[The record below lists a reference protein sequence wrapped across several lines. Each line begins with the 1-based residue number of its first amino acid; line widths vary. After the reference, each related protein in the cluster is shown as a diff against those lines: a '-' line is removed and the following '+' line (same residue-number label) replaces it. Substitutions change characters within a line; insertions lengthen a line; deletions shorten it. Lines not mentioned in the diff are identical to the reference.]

1 MTLAIPIYL
10 TKTIK
15 IMQDRKLF
23 ISLAAALT
31 MAAGLTSCSN
41 DDVLEGQPLD
51 GRTPI
56 TLTSSVATRS
66 VSQTLQ
72 DGQIARG
79 VDVGVF
85 AQSNATAIENGDNNR
100 LTADGAG
107 AFTGETMYFPEEGG
121 VSIYAYAPYNSA
133 WTGQL
138 NSNNEFTVP
147 ADQSTDEGY
156 LAADL
161 ILGTPSTGNPVAS
174 TNDAIQLN
182 FKHKLT
188 KLNLDFK
195 LGESGVDLKGATV
208 SVTNVLGTTTVNVG
222 ESTTGNA
229 QGNPTD
235 IIAAK
240 FAADATEFSASAIF
254 VPQAVLGQ
262 TDFVLVSTAD
272 GKQYKAALNKDVTFA
287 EGKKYTYT
295 VQFNGGGDE
304 PVTIELKLGSVLDN
318 WDEGNED
325 IGGGTEE
332 TVAYGIGDYMLSD
345 GTFVKN
351 TGLTDEQK
359 KNVVAVIF
367 SKQVSEADAEEG
379 YNAYAMGVE
388 RFGNKGWFMGN
399 VALGSTCADFDAANA
414 DLDGLSKTQAILSN
428 DAYTSIDETQKVNSF
443 VNYTNYTNNHPLPAS
458 GTSQWFTP
466 SFGQMVQIF
475 NNLGGANI
483 PNEAEIH
490 SNNTSSPMYYIESK
504 DVLDKINA
512 YVTVLGQYEM
522 FVTDGSGSL
531 PYLTVTEFDENRLWS
546 FQTRQVTA
554 SGDDTV
560 YAWGFG
566 KNATKSQNG
575 RSVAPCVAITLPEA
589 E

>member
-31 MAAGLTSCSN
+31 MAAGFTSCSN

-72 DGQIARG
+72 DDQIAKG

-133 WTGQL
+133 WDGQL

-147 ADQSTDEGY
+147 ADQSTDDGY

-161 ILGTPSTGNPVAS
+161 ILGTPSTGNPVQS
-174 TNDAIQLN
+174 TTDAIQLN
-182 FKHKLT
+182 FRHKLT
-188 KLNLDFK
+188 KLNLDFNV
-195 LGESGVDLKGATV
+195 GQSGVNLKGATV
-208 SVTNVLGTTTVNVG
+208 KVTNVVGTTTVNVG
-222 ESTTGNA
+222 AGTTGNA
-229 QGNPTD
+229 QGNPMEIT
-235 IIAAK
+235 AAK

-318 WDEGNED
+318 WEDGNED
-325 IGGGTEE
+325 IGGEPEE
-332 TVAYGIGDYMLSD
+332 TVAYGVGDYMLSD

-351 TGLTDEQK
+351 AELTDDNK
-359 KNVVAVIF
+359 SKVVAVIF
-367 SKQVSEADAEEG
+367 SKQVSEADAEDG
-379 YNAYAMGVE
+379 YNAYAMGLWRVKGKFGFADEVGTGANTFAEALADMDGRANTALMIASDYYKNLGADVKPGSVLDIVE
-388 RFGNKGWFMGN
+388 SYGESYKVASAVSSDWF
-399 VALGSTCADFDAANA
+399 L
-414 DLDGLSKTQAILSN
+414 
-428 DAYTSIDETQKVNSF
+428 
-443 VNYTNYTNNHPLPAS
+443 
-458 GTSQWFTP
+458 P
-466 SFGQMVQIF
+466 SFGQLIEVA
-475 NNLGGANI
+475 NNLGGAGI
-483 PNEAEIH
+483 
-490 SNNTSSPMYYIESK
+490 TSSTEVESSNVNSPQWTSNDGSTIANIDAYITACGVSSQLPVGSLYIPSSTEYKGNVWGLVTK
-504 DVLDKINA
+504 DKTEGEQKVLD
-512 YVTVLGQYEM
+512 Y
-522 FVTDGSGSL
+522 
-531 PYLTVTEFDENRLWS
+531 
-546 FQTRQVTA
+546 
-554 SGDDTV
+554 
-560 YAWGFG
+560 WGFG
-566 KNATKSQNG
+566 RGIGKNGTYTDL
-575 RSVAPCVAITLPEA
+575 SVFPCVAVKLPAA

>member
-31 MAAGLTSCSN
+31 MAAGFTSCSN

-138 NSNNEFTVP
+138 NSDNEFTVP
-147 ADQSTDEGY
+147 ADQSTDESY

-174 TNDAIQLN
+174 TTDAIQLN

-188 KLNLDFK
+188 KLNLDFN
-195 LGESGVDLKGATV
+195 LGKSGVDLKGATV
-208 SVTNVLGTTTVNVG
+208 SVTNVLCTTTVNVG

-272 GKQYKAALNKDVTFA
+272 GKQYKAALNHDVTFA

-351 TGLTDEQK
+351 AELTDEQK

-367 SKQVSEADAEEG
+367 SKQVSEADAEAG

-388 RFGNKGWFMGN
+388 RFGNKGWYMGN
-399 VALGSTCADFDAANA
+399 VALGATSGDFDTVKD
-414 DLDGLSKTQAILSN
+414 DLDGLSKTNAVLSSS
-428 DAYTSIDETQKVNSF
+428 AYTSLDDSQKGNSF
-443 VNYTNYTNNHPLPAS
+443 VNYANYTNTHPLPAT
-458 GTSQWFTP
+458 GVSQWFTP

-475 NNLGGANI
+475 NNLGGADI
-483 PNEAEIH
+483 PNQAEIH
-490 SNNTSSPMYYIESK
+490 SGNTSSPMYYIESK

-512 YVTVLGQYEM
+512 YVTAVGKDEM
-522 FVTDGSGSL
+522 FLTSGSGSL
-531 PYLTVTEFDENRLWS
+531 AYITVTEFNENNLWS
-546 FQTRQVTA
+546 FQTREVVVN
-554 SGDDTV
+554 GDDTT

-566 KNATKSQNG
+566 KNTGKGTGG

>member
-1 MTLAIPIYL
+1 
-10 TKTIK
+10 
-15 IMQDRKLF
+15 
-23 ISLAAALT
+23 
-31 MAAGLTSCSN
+31 MAAGFTSCSN

-79 VDVGVF
+79 VKVGVF
-85 AQSNATAIENGDNNR
+85 AQSNATAIENGDNNM

-133 WTGQL
+133 WDGQL
-138 NSNNEFTVP
+138 NSDNEFTVP

-174 TNDAIQLN
+174 TTDAIQLN
-182 FKHKLT
+182 FRHKLA
-188 KLNLDFK
+188 KLNLDFN

-208 SVTNVLGTTTVNVG
+208 SVTNVLCTTTVNVG
-222 ESTTGNA
+222 AGTTGNA

-235 IIAAK
+235 VTAAK

-254 VPQAVLGQ
+254 VPQALLNG

-304 PVTIELKLGSVLDN
+304 PVTVELKLGSVLDN
-318 WDEGNED
+318 WEDGNED
-325 IGGGTEE
+325 IGGEPEE

-351 TGLTDEQK
+351 AGLTDDNK
-359 KNVVAVIF
+359 SKVVAVIF
-367 SKQVSEADAEEG
+367 SKQVSDADAEEG
-379 YNAYAMGVE
+379 YNAYAMGLWRVKGKFGFADEVGTGADVFADALADMDGRANTALMIASDYYKNLGADVKPSSVLGIVE
-388 RFGNKGWFMGN
+388 SYGDSHPIASAVSSDWF
-399 VALGSTCADFDAANA
+399 L
-414 DLDGLSKTQAILSN
+414 
-428 DAYTSIDETQKVNSF
+428 
-443 VNYTNYTNNHPLPAS
+443 
-458 GTSQWFTP
+458 P
-466 SFGQMVQIF
+466 SFGQLIEVA
-475 NNLGGANI
+475 NNLGGAGITSSTEVESSNVNSPQWTSNDGSTIANIDAYITACGVSSQLPVGSLNI
-483 PNEAEIH
+483 P
-490 SNNTSSPMYYIESK
+490 SSTEYKGNVWGLVTK
-504 DVLDKINA
+504 DKTEGEQKVLD
-512 YVTVLGQYEM
+512 Y
-522 FVTDGSGSL
+522 
-531 PYLTVTEFDENRLWS
+531 
-546 FQTRQVTA
+546 
-554 SGDDTV
+554 
-560 YAWGFG
+560 WGFG
-566 KNATKSQNG
+566 RGIGKNGTYTDL
-575 RSVAPCVAITLPEA
+575 SVFPCVAVKLPAA

>member
-1 MTLAIPIYL
+1 
-10 TKTIK
+10 
-15 IMQDRKLF
+15 
-23 ISLAAALT
+23 
-31 MAAGLTSCSN
+31 MAAGFTSCSN

-79 VDVGVF
+79 VKVGVF
-85 AQSNATAIENGDNNR
+85 AQSNATAIENGDNNM

-121 VSIYAYAPYNSA
+121 ASIYAYAPYNSA
-133 WTGQL
+133 WDGQL
-138 NSNNEFTVP
+138 NSDNEFTVP

-174 TNDAIQLN
+174 TTDAIQLN
-182 FKHKLT
+182 FRHKLA
-188 KLNLDFK
+188 KLNLDFN

-208 SVTNVLGTTTVNVG
+208 SVTNVLCTTTVNVG
-222 ESTTGNA
+222 AGTTGNA

-235 IIAAK
+235 ITAAK

-254 VPQAVLGQ
+254 VPQAVLNG

-304 PVTIELKLGSVLDN
+304 PVTVELKLGSVLDN
-318 WDEGNED
+318 WEDGNED
-325 IGGGTEE
+325 IGGEPEE

-351 TGLTDEQK
+351 TGLTDDNK
-359 KNVVAVIF
+359 SKVVAVIF

-379 YNAYAMGVE
+379 YNAYAMGLWRVKGKFGFADEVGTGADVFADALADMDGRANTALMIASDYYKNLGADVKPSSVLGIVE
-388 RFGNKGWFMGN
+388 SYGDSHPIASAVSSDWF
-399 VALGSTCADFDAANA
+399 L
-414 DLDGLSKTQAILSN
+414 
-428 DAYTSIDETQKVNSF
+428 
-443 VNYTNYTNNHPLPAS
+443 
-458 GTSQWFTP
+458 P
-466 SFGQMVQIF
+466 SFGQLIEVA
-475 NNLGGANI
+475 NNLGGAGITSSTEVESSNVNSPQWTSNDGSTIANIDAYITACGVSSQLPVGSLNI
-483 PNEAEIH
+483 P
-490 SNNTSSPMYYIESK
+490 SSTEYKGNVWGLVTK
-504 DVLDKINA
+504 DKTEGEQKVLD
-512 YVTVLGQYEM
+512 Y
-522 FVTDGSGSL
+522 
-531 PYLTVTEFDENRLWS
+531 
-546 FQTRQVTA
+546 
-554 SGDDTV
+554 
-560 YAWGFG
+560 WGFG
-566 KNATKSQNG
+566 RGIGKNGTYTDL
-575 RSVAPCVAITLPEA
+575 SVFPCVAVKLPAA

>member
-31 MAAGLTSCSN
+31 MAAGFTSCSN

-138 NSNNEFTVP
+138 NSDNEFTVP
-147 ADQSTDEGY
+147 ADQSTDESY

-174 TNDAIQLN
+174 TTDAIQLN

-188 KLNLDFK
+188 KLNLDFN
-195 LGESGVDLKGATV
+195 LGKSGVDLKGATV
-208 SVTNVLGTTTVNVG
+208 SVTNVLCTTTVNVG

-272 GKQYKAALNKDVTFA
+272 GKQYKAALNHDVTFA

-351 TGLTDEQK
+351 AELTDEQK

-367 SKQVSEADAEEG
+367 SKQVSEADTEAG

-388 RFGNKGWFMGN
+388 RFGNKGWYMGN
-399 VALGSTCADFDAANA
+399 VALGATSGDFDTVKD
-414 DLDGLSKTQAILSN
+414 DLDGLSKTNAVLSSS
-428 DAYTSIDETQKVNSF
+428 AYTSLDDSQKGNSF
-443 VNYTNYTNNHPLPAS
+443 VNYANYTNTHPLPAT
-458 GTSQWFTP
+458 GVSQWFTP

-475 NNLGGANI
+475 NNLGGADI
-483 PNEAEIH
+483 PNQAEIH
-490 SNNTSSPMYYIESK
+490 SGNTSSPMYYIESK

-512 YVTVLGQYEM
+512 YVTAVGKDEM
-522 FVTDGSGSL
+522 FLTSGSGSL
-531 PYLTVTEFDENRLWS
+531 AYITVTEFNENNLWS
-546 FQTRQVTA
+546 FQTREVVVN
-554 SGDDTV
+554 GDDTT

-566 KNATKSQNG
+566 KNTGKGTGG

>member
-1 MTLAIPIYL
+1 
-10 TKTIK
+10 
-15 IMQDRKLF
+15 MQDRKLF

-31 MAAGLTSCSN
+31 LAAGFTSCSN

-107 AFTGETMYFPEEGG
+107 AFTGTTMYFPEEGG

-138 NSNNEFTVP
+138 NRDNEFTVP
-147 ADQSTDEGY
+147 ADQSTDDGY

-174 TNDAIQLN
+174 TTDAIQLN

-195 LGESGVDLKGATV
+195 LGESGVNLKGATV
-208 SVTNVLGTTTVNVG
+208 SVTNVLCTTTVNVG

-262 TDFVLVSTAD
+262 TDFVLIETAD
-272 GKQYKAALNKDVTFA
+272 GKQYKAALNHDVTFA

-318 WDEGNED
+318 WDEDNED

-351 TGLTDEQK
+351 AGLTDDNK
-359 KNVVAVIF
+359 SKVVAVIF
-367 SKQVSEADAEEG
+367 SKQVSDADAEEG
-379 YNAYAMGVE
+379 YNAYAMGLWRVKGKIGFTQRIGE
-388 RFGNKGWFMGN
+388 DVSMENDGSDFGTGAY
-399 VALGSTCADFDAANA
+399 V
-414 DLDGLSKTQAILSN
+414 DLEGLSKTEALLASDN
-428 DAYTSIDETQKVNSF
+428 YANFDETNKPKSMLGVLEKYRSDHEITYAESSEWF
-443 VNYTNYTNNHPLPAS
+443 IPA
-458 GTSQWFTP
+458 
-466 SFGQMVQIF
+466 FGQLMQIM
-475 NNLGGANI
+475 NNLGKAGFTPDMALTN
-483 PNEAEIH
+483 PTAWTSNLWETTTDFSALEA
-490 SNNTSSPMYYIESK
+490 
-504 DVLDKINA
+504 VNA
-512 YVTVLGQYEM
+512 YVTAVGKEAPLKI
-522 FVTDGSGSL
+522 GSINVASSSE
-531 PYLTVTEFDENRLWS
+531 VQNNLWGMKITS
-546 FQTRQVTA
+546 KKEGDVEKYA
-554 SGDDTV
+554 S
-560 YAWGFG
+560 WGFG
-566 KNATKSQNG
+566 RNMS
-575 RSVAPCVAITLPEA
+575 RSDDFSGGTDTSIIPCIAVKLPA
-589 E
+589 VQ

>member
-1 MTLAIPIYL
+1 
-10 TKTIK
+10 
-15 IMQDRKLF
+15 
-23 ISLAAALT
+23 
-31 MAAGLTSCSN
+31 
-41 DDVLEGQPLD
+41 
-51 GRTPI
+51 
-56 TLTSSVATRS
+56 
-66 VSQTLQ
+66 
-72 DGQIARG
+72 
-79 VDVGVF
+79 
-85 AQSNATAIENGDNNR
+85 
-100 LTADGAG
+100 
-107 AFTGETMYFPEEGG
+107 MYFPEEGG

-332 TVAYGIGDYMLSD
+332 TV
-345 GTFVKN
+345 
-351 TGLTDEQK
+351 LT
-359 KNVVAVIF
+359 A
-367 SKQVSEADAEEG
+367 
-379 YNAYAMGVE
+379 
-388 RFGNKGWFMGN
+388 
-399 VALGSTCADFDAANA
+399 
-414 DLDGLSKTQAILSN
+414 
-428 DAYTSIDETQKVNSF
+428 
-443 VNYTNYTNNHPLPAS
+443 
-458 GTSQWFTP
+458 
-466 SFGQMVQIF
+466 
-475 NNLGGANI
+475 
-483 PNEAEIH
+483 
-490 SNNTSSPMYYIESK
+490 
-504 DVLDKINA
+504 
-512 YVTVLGQYEM
+512 
-522 FVTDGSGSL
+522 
-531 PYLTVTEFDENRLWS
+531 
-546 FQTRQVTA
+546 
-554 SGDDTV
+554 
-560 YAWGFG
+560 
-566 KNATKSQNG
+566 
-575 RSVAPCVAITLPEA
+575 
-589 E
+589 

>member
-1 MTLAIPIYL
+1 
-10 TKTIK
+10 
-15 IMQDRKLF
+15 
-23 ISLAAALT
+23 
-31 MAAGLTSCSN
+31 MAAGFTSCSN

-79 VDVGVF
+79 VKVGVF
-85 AQSNATAIENGDNNR
+85 AQSNATAIENGDNNM

-133 WTGQL
+133 WDGQL
-138 NSNNEFTVP
+138 NSDNEFTVP

-161 ILGTPSTGNPVAS
+161 MLGTPSRGNPVAS
-174 TNDAIQLN
+174 TTDAIQLN
-182 FKHKLT
+182 FKHKLA
-188 KLNLDFK
+188 KLNLDFN

-208 SVTNVLGTTTVNVG
+208 SVTNVLCTTTVNVG
-222 ESTTGNA
+222 AGTTGNA

-235 IIAAK
+235 ITAAK

-254 VPQAVLGQ
+254 VPQAVLNG

-304 PVTIELKLGSVLDN
+304 PVTVELKLGSVLDN
-318 WDEGNED
+318 WEDGNED
-325 IGGGTEE
+325 IGGEPEE

-351 TGLTDEQK
+351 AELTDDNK
-359 KNVVAVIF
+359 SKVVAVIF
-367 SKQVSEADAEEG
+367 SKQVSEADAEDG
-379 YNAYAMGVE
+379 YNAYAMGLWRVKGKFGFADEVGTGADVFADALADMDGRANTALMIASDYYKNLGADVKPSSVLGIVE
-388 RFGNKGWFMGN
+388 SYGDSHPIASAVSSDWF
-399 VALGSTCADFDAANA
+399 L
-414 DLDGLSKTQAILSN
+414 
-428 DAYTSIDETQKVNSF
+428 
-443 VNYTNYTNNHPLPAS
+443 
-458 GTSQWFTP
+458 P
-466 SFGQMVQIF
+466 SFGQLIEVA
-475 NNLGGANI
+475 NNLGGAGI
-483 PNEAEIH
+483 
-490 SNNTSSPMYYIESK
+490 TSSTEVESGNVNSPQWTSN
-504 DVLDKINA
+504 D
-512 YVTVLGQYEM
+512 
-522 FVTDGSGSL
+522 
-531 PYLTVTEFDENRLWS
+531 R
-546 FQTRQVTA
+546 
-554 SGDDTV
+554 
-560 YAWGFG
+560 
-566 KNATKSQNG
+566 
-575 RSVAPCVAITLPEA
+575 
-589 E
+589 

>member
-1 MTLAIPIYL
+1 
-10 TKTIK
+10 
-15 IMQDRKLF
+15 MQDRKLF

-31 MAAGLTSCSN
+31 MAAGFTSCSI

-138 NSNNEFTVP
+138 NSDNEFTVP
-147 ADQSTDEGY
+147 ADQSTDESY

-174 TNDAIQLN
+174 TTDAIQLN

-188 KLNLDFK
+188 KLNLDFN
-195 LGESGVDLKGATV
+195 LGKSGVDLKGATV
-208 SVTNVLGTTTVNVG
+208 SVTNVLCTTTVNVG

-272 GKQYKAALNKDVTFA
+272 GKQYKAALNHDVTFA

-351 TGLTDEQK
+351 AELTDEQK

-367 SKQVSEADAEEG
+367 SKQVSEADAEAG

-388 RFGNKGWFMGN
+388 RFGNKGWYMGN
-399 VALGSTCADFDAANA
+399 VALGATSGDFDTVKD
-414 DLDGLSKTQAILSN
+414 DLDGLSKTNAVLSSS
-428 DAYTSIDETQKVNSF
+428 AYTSLDDSQKGNSF
-443 VNYTNYTNNHPLPAS
+443 VNYANYTNTHPLPAT
-458 GTSQWFTP
+458 GVSQWFTP

-475 NNLGGANI
+475 NNLGGADI
-483 PNEAEIH
+483 PNQAEIH
-490 SNNTSSPMYYIESK
+490 SGNTSSPMYYIESK

-512 YVTVLGQYEM
+512 YVTAVGKDEM
-522 FVTDGSGSL
+522 FLTSGSGSL
-531 PYLTVTEFDENRLWS
+531 AYITVTEFNENNLWS
-546 FQTRQVTA
+546 FQTREVVVN
-554 SGDDTV
+554 GDDTT

-566 KNATKSQNG
+566 KNTGKGTGG

>member
-1 MTLAIPIYL
+1 
-10 TKTIK
+10 
-15 IMQDRKLF
+15 MQDRKLF

-72 DGQIARG
+72 DDQIAKG

-107 AFTGETMYFPEEGG
+107 AFTGTTMYFPEEGG
-121 VSIYAYAPYNSA
+121 VSIYAYAPYSSA
-133 WTGQL
+133 WDGQL
-138 NSNNEFTVP
+138 NSDNEFTVP
-147 ADQSTDEGY
+147 ADQSTDDGY

-161 ILGTPSTGNPVAS
+161 ILGTPSTGNPVQS
-174 TNDAIQLN
+174 TTDAIQLN

-188 KLNLDFK
+188 KLNLGFNV
-195 LGESGVDLKGATV
+195 GQSGVDLKGATV
-208 SVTNVLGTTTVNVG
+208 KVMNVVGTTTVNVG
-222 ESTTGNA
+222 AGTTGNA
-229 QGNPTD
+229 QGNPMEIT
-235 IIAAK
+235 AAK
-240 FAADATEFSASAIF
+240 FADDATTFTASAIF
-254 VPQAVLGQ
+254 VPQTVLGQ
-262 TDFVLVSTAD
+262 TDFVLIETADD

-304 PVTIELKLGSVLDN
+304 PVTIELKLGSVLDK
-318 WDEGNED
+318 WDEDNED

-351 TGLTDEQK
+351 AELTDDNK
-359 KNVVAVIF
+359 SKVVAVIF
-367 SKQVSEADAEEG
+367 SKQVSQADAEEG

-388 RFGNKGWFMGN
+388 RFGNKGWYINNVSIGTNINN
-399 VALGSTCADFDAANA
+399 VADAMADI
-414 DLDGLSKTQAILSN
+414 DGLSKTRAILAS
-428 DAYTSIDETQKVNSF
+428 DEYAALEGDNLNNNF
-443 VNYTNYTNNHPLPAS
+443 VNYTNYSNSHKLPE
-458 GTSQWFTP
+458 GTSGWFTP
-466 SFGQMVQIF
+466 AFGQMVQIF

-483 PNEAEIH
+483 TADMEGIH
-490 SNNTSSPMYYIESK
+490 ANNFSSPMYYTT
-504 DVLDKINA
+504 DQTVLDKINA
-512 YVTVLGQYEM
+512 YVTALGQSEM
-522 FVTDGSGSL
+522 FVTGDGGAL
-531 PYLTVTEFDENRLWS
+531 LYLTVSELSATGSWA
-546 FQTRQVTA
+546 FQTRDFTVT
-554 SGDDTV
+554 DETDTFK
-560 YAWGFG
+560 WGFG
-566 KNATKSQNG
+566 RNGSKANGG

>member
-1 MTLAIPIYL
+1 
-10 TKTIK
+10 
-15 IMQDRKLF
+15 MQDRKLF

-31 MAAGLTSCSN
+31 LAAGFTSCSN
-41 DDVLEGQPLD
+41 DDVLEGQPHD

-138 NSNNEFTVP
+138 NSDNEFTVP
-147 ADQSTDEGY
+147 ADQSTDDGY

-174 TNDAIQLN
+174 TTDAIQLN

-188 KLNLDFK
+188 KLNLDFN
-195 LGESGVDLKGATV
+195 LGKSGVDLKGATV
-208 SVTNVLGTTTVNVG
+208 SVTNVLCTTTVNVG

-272 GKQYKAALNKDVTFA
+272 GKQYKAALNHDVTFA

-351 TGLTDEQK
+351 AELTDEQK

-367 SKQVSEADAEEG
+367 SKQVSEADAEAG

-388 RFGNKGWFMGN
+388 RFGNKGWYMGN
-399 VALGSTCADFDAANA
+399 VALGATSGDFDTVKD
-414 DLDGLSKTQAILSN
+414 DLDGLSKTNAVLSSS
-428 DAYTSIDETQKVNSF
+428 AYTSLDDSQKGNSF
-443 VNYTNYTNNHPLPAS
+443 VNYANYTNTHPLPAT
-458 GTSQWFTP
+458 GVSQWFTP

-475 NNLGGANI
+475 NNLGGADI
-483 PNEAEIH
+483 PNQAEIH
-490 SNNTSSPMYYIESK
+490 SGNTSSPMYYIESK

-512 YVTVLGQYEM
+512 YVTAVGKDEM
-522 FVTDGSGSL
+522 FLTSGSGSL
-531 PYLTVTEFDENRLWS
+531 AYITVTEFNENNLWS
-546 FQTRQVTA
+546 FQTREVVVN
-554 SGDDTV
+554 GDDTT

-566 KNATKSQNG
+566 KNTGKGTGG

>member
-31 MAAGLTSCSN
+31 LAAGLTSCSN

-72 DGQIARG
+72 DDQIAKG

-121 VSIYAYAPYNSA
+121 VSIYAYAPYNST
-133 WTGQL
+133 WDGQL

-174 TNDAIQLN
+174 TTDAIQLN

-351 TGLTDEQK
+351 TGLTDDNK
-359 KNVVAVIF
+359 SKVVAVIF
-367 SKQVSEADAEEG
+367 SKQVSEADAEDG
-379 YNAYAMGVE
+379 YNAYAMGLW
-388 RFGNKGWFMGN
+388 RAKGKFGFTDEVGTGEDAFAD
-399 VALGSTCADFDAANA
+399 ALADMDGRANTA
-414 DLDGLSKTQAILSN
+414 LMIASD
-428 DAYTSIDETQKVNSF
+428 Y
-443 VNYTNYTNNHPLPAS
+443 YTNLGADVKPGSVLGIVESYGGSHPVAS
-458 GTSQWFTP
+458 EVSSDWFLP
-466 SFGQMVQIF
+466 SFGQLIEVA

-483 PNEAEIH
+483 
-490 SNNTSSPMYYIESK
+490 TSSTEVESGNINSPQWTSNDGSTIANIDACITACGVKSQLPVGSLYIPSSTEYKGNVWGLVTK
-504 DVLDKINA
+504 DKTEGEQKVLD
-512 YVTVLGQYEM
+512 Y
-522 FVTDGSGSL
+522 
-531 PYLTVTEFDENRLWS
+531 
-546 FQTRQVTA
+546 
-554 SGDDTV
+554 
-560 YAWGFG
+560 WGFG
-566 KNATKSQNG
+566 RGLAKHGTYTDL
-575 RSVAPCVAITLPEA
+575 SVFPCVAVKLPA
-589 E
+589 EE